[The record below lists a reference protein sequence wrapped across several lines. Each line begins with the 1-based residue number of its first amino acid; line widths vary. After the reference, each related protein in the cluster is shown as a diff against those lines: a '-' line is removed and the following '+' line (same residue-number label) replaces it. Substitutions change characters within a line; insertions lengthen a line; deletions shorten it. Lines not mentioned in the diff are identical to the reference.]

1 LTRAT
6 LPDASRIACLPRESF
21 RGSALAP
28 LSGGCNIVLPIPVD
42 LEATNWLI
50 NSRTNANDQLRRG
63 RGRGRPRASESA
75 AVGRRARIALIFSI
89 MVAALGW
96 GTAIAA
102 AYEALEDMQ
111 ARGEMDPTW

>member
-1 LTRAT
+1 
-6 LPDASRIACLPRESF
+6 
-21 RGSALAP
+21 
-28 LSGGCNIVLPIPVD
+28 VLPIPVD

>member
-1 LTRAT
+1 MRTT
-6 LPDASRIACLPRESF
+6 SYDAGGGGAGREP
-21 RGSALAP
+21 ANPP
-28 LSGGCNIVLPIPVD
+28 L
-42 LEATNWLI
+42 
-50 NSRTNANDQLRRG
+50 
-63 RGRGRPRASESA
+63 
-75 AVGRRARIALIFSI
+75 VGRRARIALILSI